1 MPQHAEDILEHMDKL
16 FYFCLTHDVSDLHFE
31 PCPHHY
37 RLRIRLY
44 GKLEHYPHIPSAML
58 VRIQQRIKVLA
69 KLDILNTFTPQDGQ
83 WVWQDSQHIQAI
95 SCRISIC
102 PMYFGEKLALR
113 LLYPYRQYR
122 NWQELGMKMK
132 DIATIQAALNQT
144 QGLILVNGPTGSGKT
159 TSLYHFLDYLNNGQ
173 RNIIS
178 IEDPIEI
185 PNPHINQIQANP
197 KRGFGIN
204 DTLRH
209 ILRQDP
215 DIILIGE
222 IRDAETAKLAIE
234 AAHTGHLV
242 LSSLHASSAIASY
255 ERLKQLG
262 IHYVDIIQEIK
273 LVIAQCLIPVFDKEG
288 QFVKRKAI
296 FELLSPE
303 GTYLSETLDY
313 QIQALRISS

>member
-1 MPQHAEDILEHMDKL
+1 MPQHARDILDHMDKL

-31 PCPHHY
+31 ACQHNY
-37 RLRIRLY
+37 RLRIRLH
-44 GKLEHYPHIPSAML
+44 GKLQAYPDIPGAML
-58 VRIQQRIKVLA
+58 VRILQRIKVLA

-83 WVWQDSQHIQAI
+83 WVWQDSQQIQAI
-95 SCRISIC
+95 PCRISIC

-113 LLYPYRQYR
+113 LLYPYRQYQ
-122 NWQELGMKMK
+122 NWQELGLNIK
-132 DIATIQAALNQT
+132 DISTIQTALLQR

-159 TSLYHFLDYLNNGQ
+159 TSLYHFLDYLNDGS

-197 KRGFGIN
+197 KRGFGIKE
-204 DTLRH
+204 TLRH
-209 ILRQDP
+209 VLRQDP

-242 LSSLHASSAIASY
+242 LSSLHAADTKASY

-262 IHYVDIIQEIK
+262 IHPQDISQNIK
-273 LVIAQCLIPVFDKEG
+273 LIIAQCLIPLVDTNG
-288 QFVKRKAI
+288 QFIKRQAI

-303 GTYLSETLDY
+303 GQYLSETLE
-313 QIQALRISS
+313 IQVHAERPSC